1 MGQCGGLGSQMGQAG
16 LNHTDPTASPQEAT
30 VEPSPAEKRQRL
42 CWDLGDRP
50 GLGLLPHPH
59 TASLETGPDQT
70 CSPAPLCAVPPPAT
84 MAKPLTDQ
92 EKRRQI
98 SIRGIVGV
106 ENVAELKKGFNR
118 HLHFTLV
125 KDRNVATPRD
135 YFFALAYT
143 VRDHLVGRWIRTQQH
158 YYDKCPKR
166 VYYLSLEFYMGRTL
180 QNTMINLGLQ
190 NACDEAIYQLGLDM
204 EELEEI
210 EEDAGLGNG
219 GLGRLAACFLDSM
232 ATLGLAAYGYG
243 IRYEYGI
250 FNQKIRE
257 GWQVEEA
264 DDWLR
269 HGNPWEKAR
278 PEFMLPVHFYG
289 RVEHTQTGTKWVD
302 TQVVLALPYDTPVPG
317 YMNNTVN
324 TMRLWSARAPNDFNL
339 QDFNV
344 GDYIQAVLDRNLAE
358 NISRVLYPNDNVSDT
373 GPA

>member
-1 MGQCGGLGSQMGQAG
+1 
-16 LNHTDPTASPQEAT
+16 
-30 VEPSPAEKRQRL
+30 
-42 CWDLGDRP
+42 
-50 GLGLLPHPH
+50 
-59 TASLETGPDQT
+59 
-70 CSPAPLCAVPPPAT
+70 

-135 YFFALAYT
+135 YFFALAHT
-143 VRDHLVGRWIRTQQH
+143 VRDHLVGRWIRTQQ
-158 YYDKCPKR
+158 YYYEKCPKR
-166 VYYLSLEFYMGRTL
+166 VYYLSLEFYIGRTL

-250 FNQKIRE
+250 FNQKIRD
-257 GWQVEEA
+257 GWQIEEA

-289 RVEHTQTGTKWVD
+289 RVEHTEAGTKWVD

-317 YMNNTVN
+317 YLNNTVN

-339 QDFNV
+339 RDFNV

-358 NISRVLYPNDNVSDT
+358 NISRVLYPNDNVSD
-373 GPA
+373 PACFLSGSRSSLFQKCLFSSPKAKLNIDFFPSMRTNLQISSRMV